1 METKLKLMKY
11 FLILFLIIVSCKE
24 GEKPQAVKPIIKKE
38 IVEPKVEFY
47 DLFLEHEAKQ
57 ELYKTDTLDT
67 TKYFKIYVIQGQSK
81 LIDRQ
86 FEDIK
91 PSNYINRE
99 ELNKLNYHNIF
110 ENYQSDFID
119 MYEFNSKKYETNK
132 TEIIYFFTYPFSVA
146 KDKVL
151 IGFEI
156 KSKSHHLKETTKR
169 IYMGF
174 VIFKKTDSKWSVT
187 EQKSF
192 ME

>member
-1 METKLKLMKY
+1 MKY

-24 GEKPQAVKPIIKKE
+24 GEKPQTVKPIIKKE

-47 DLFLEHEAKQ
+47 DLFLEYEAKQ
-57 ELYKTDTLDT
+57 ELYKTPTFDT
-67 TKYFKIYVIQGQSK
+67 TKYFKTYVLQGESK

-91 PSNYINRE
+91 PSNNLNKE
-99 ELNKLNYHNIF
+99 EINKLNYHNVF
-110 ENYQSDFID
+110 ENYQWDFID
-119 MYEFNSKKYETNK
+119 MYGFNSKKNDTNK

-156 KSKSHHLKETTKR
+156 KSKSHHIKETAKI

-174 VIFKKTDSKWSVT
+174 VIFKKIDDKWSVT

-192 ME
+192 FE